1 MSGVVEYGTGPQSNK
16 KAGRTATSWNPKELS
31 PMMLRIMDFQL
42 FNPSIKVKEI
52 AQLIG
57 WSPGRV
63 KRIIGSDMY
72 RTRYT
77 ERRKEIERLQHS
89 NIARDK
95 AKFIEIRDKMLKEHM
110 ALVDLDPA
118 KYGVK
123 ELEAQKLRQKS
134 ITELLKLSEEHLKP
148 AGGNGADQS
157 GGEFEEQTRSVEID
171 TSDPNSAYM
180 RIMETWRKSTK

>member
-1 MSGVVEYGTGPQSNK
+1 VETPVRYGANPQSNK
-16 KAGRTATSWNPKELS
+16 TASRTATGWSPKELS

-52 AQLIG
+52 AQLVG
-57 WSPGRV
+57 WKPSRI
-63 KRIIGSDMY
+63 KRIISSDMY
-72 RTRYT
+72 KTRYK
-77 ERRKEIERLQHS
+77 ERRLEIERLQHS

-95 AKFIEIRDKMLKEHM
+95 AKFVEIRDKMLKEH
-110 ALVDLDPA
+110 LEIIDIDPS
-118 KYGVK
+118 KHGVK

-134 ITELLKLSEEHLKP
+134 ISELLKVSEEHLKP
-148 AGGNGADQS
+148 AGGNGGDQS
-157 GGEFEEQTRSVEID
+157 GQDFEEQTRSIEID